1 MQLDVFSDMVCP
13 WCYLGH
19 RRLVRAVD
27 RLDGV
32 DGTIELRWRAYRL
45 DPGATAQPTDLR
57 ASIDRKYGPGAFD
70 SMTPRLV
77 ELGAA
82 EGIEYRFDRAV
93 RVGTFDAH
101 RLLQWTQATTPERA
115 DPLAER
121 LFRAYFTE
129 GANIADL
136 DVLTRLSVDI
146 GLPADLVADLLA
158 GDGFAE
164 VVRSDAADALAAGVT
179 GVPAVVRD
187 GVVIIP
193 GAQDVDTMEAVLK
206 RLLARS
212 EGRPPFG

>member
-32 DGTIELRWRAYRL
+32 AGTIELRWRAYQL

-101 RLLQWTQATTPERA
+101 RLLQWTQATTPECA

-164 VVRSDAADALAAGVT
+164 LVRSDAADALAAGVT

-212 EGRPPFG
+212 EG